1 MISII
6 KLCRFVDGL
15 LADPVIQFT
24 SLDHAKKLEAQR
36 KKGMLI
42 GYFEKEESETYKVF
56 SKVEKIM
63 KNSEENF
70 QVANVLQ
77 DDCEAI
83 VGFGNV
89 SYPERHTGENIVF
102 KDVENG
108 NAVSSP
114 PCFPCFT

>member
-1 MISII
+1 
-6 KLCRFVDGL
+6 
-15 LADPVIQFT
+15 
-24 SLDHAKKLEAQR
+24 
-36 KKGMLI
+36 MLI
-42 GYFEKEESETYKVF
+42 GYFEKEDSETYKVF
-56 SKVEKIM
+56 AKVTKLTI
-63 KNSEENF
+63 NIAENF

-114 PCFPCFT
+114 LCLPFQKFVAGFRRCFPQRDEKLQVSVRMGAW